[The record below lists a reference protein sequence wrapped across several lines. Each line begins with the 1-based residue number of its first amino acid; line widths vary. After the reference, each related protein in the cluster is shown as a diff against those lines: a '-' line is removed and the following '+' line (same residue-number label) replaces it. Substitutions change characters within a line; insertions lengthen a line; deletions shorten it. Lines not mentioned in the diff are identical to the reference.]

1 MPIPTREEV
10 EARLVMLRRD
20 LDLATATYE
29 GAIQDC
35 EWFLSQYDA
44 LPEDPETVKEEVA

>member
-1 MPIPTREEV
+1 MPIPTRDEV
-10 EARLVMLRRD
+10 EARLATIRRD
-20 LDLATATYE
+20 LDLAKATYE

-44 LPEDPETVKEEVA
+44 PIPEPLPADEEAQ